1 MTEMAALLSFRG
13 AQRRGIYPRREGTT
27 RVDPS
32 TSLGMTAAC
41 LLLAL
46 AAPVFAQQREDVGVP
61 ASATPPGLEGV
72 GIDQRLDEQIP
83 LDLAF
88 RDEAGRS
95 VRLGDFFGKRPVL
108 LALVYYDCPMLCTQ
122 VLNGLVSAVN
132 VLSFDAG
139 REFDVVAVS
148 FDPREKPADASAKK
162 TAYLSRY
169 KHPGAE
175 AGWHFL
181 TGDAPAIAALTKAAG
196 FRYRYDAEKDQFAH
210 ASALFVLTPA
220 GKISR
225 LFFGIEYAPRD
236 LRLGLIE
243 AAGSRIG
250 TPVDAVLLYCFH
262 YDPKSGRYGA
272 AIMNIVRLGGAA
284 TVLALALSIWLFSRK
299 GRRMK
304 ATARGTS

>member
-1 MTEMAALLSFRG
+1 MKRTLAALL
-13 AQRRGIYPRREGTT
+13 
-27 RVDPS
+27 
-32 TSLGMTAAC
+32 
-41 LLLAL
+41 LAV
-46 AAPVFAQQREDVGVP
+46 AAPALAQQREDVGVA
-61 ASATPPGLEGV
+61 ASAIPPGLEGV
-72 GIDQRLDEQIP
+72 GIDQRLDQQIP

-88 RDEAGRS
+88 RDEAGRA

-196 FRYRYDAEKDQFAH
+196 FRYRYDAEKEQFAH
-210 ASALFVLTPA
+210 ASALYVLTPG

-236 LRLGLIE
+236 LRLGLVE

-250 TPVDAVLLYCFH
+250 TPVDQVLLFCFH
-262 YDPKSGRYGA
+262 YDPKSGKYGA
-272 AIMNIVRLGGAA
+272 AIMNIVRLCGAA
-284 TVLALALSIWLFSRK
+284 TVLVLVASMWLMSR
-299 GRRMK
+299 RARLLK
-304 ATARGTS
+304 AAARGTS

>member
-1 MTEMAALLSFRG
+1 
-13 AQRRGIYPRREGTT
+13 
-27 RVDPS
+27 
-32 TSLGMTAAC
+32 MTAAW
-41 LLLAL
+41 LVVVFL
-46 AAPVFAQQREDVGVP
+46 AAHFFSPPALLAQQREDVGVP
-61 ASATPPGLEGV
+61 ASATPLGLEGV
-72 GIDQRLDEQIP
+72 GIDQRLDAQVP

-88 RDEAGRS
+88 RDEGGRA
-95 VRLGDFFGKRPVL
+95 VHLRDFFGKRPVL

-122 VLNGLVSAVN
+122 VLNGLTSAVN

-139 REFDVVAVS
+139 REFDVVTVS

-181 TGDAPAIAALTKAAG
+181 TGDAPSIDALTAALG
-196 FRYRYDAEKDQFAH
+196 FRYRYDAERGVFAH

-220 GKISR
+220 GRISR

-243 AAGSRIG
+243 AAGNRIG
-250 TPVDAVLLYCFH
+250 TPVDQVLLFCFH
-262 YDPKSGRYGA
+262 YDPKSGKYGA
-272 AIMNIVRLGGAA
+272 VVMNIVRLGGAV
-284 TVLALALSIWLFSRK
+284 TVAALAASIWFFA
-299 GRRMK
+299 RREP
-304 ATARGTS
+304 AR